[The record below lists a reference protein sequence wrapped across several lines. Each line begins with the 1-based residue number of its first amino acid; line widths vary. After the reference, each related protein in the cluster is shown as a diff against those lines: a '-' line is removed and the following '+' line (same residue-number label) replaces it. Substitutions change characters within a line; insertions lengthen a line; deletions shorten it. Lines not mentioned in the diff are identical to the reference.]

1 MKKVKL
7 RTIAQITAG
16 QGAPQG
22 DFAYGTS
29 GIPFIKA
36 GHLKD
41 LVAGTNEYD
50 LPKISEDIATQ
61 YQLKIYPAGAIIF
74 AKSGMSCTKGYVY
87 QLQSNCYVVNH
98 LAVII
103 PNSKEDGNYLRH
115 YFTFC
120 RPNALVKDES
130 YPSISLS
137 DIGNIEIRLY
147 PSHLQN
153 KITKTLNLIE
163 HLTMVRKGQLAK
175 LNRLA
180 SSRFIEM
187 FGDPDNNTKN
197 YPTAKIGDIAQ
208 CIAGATPSTA
218 INEYWDNGNIPWMS
232 SGEVNLGRVF
242 STEKKITQ
250 KGYDNASTHLVPPH
264 TVVLAMAGQGRT
276 RGTVAITEIEL
287 CTNQSLCSLVT
298 TPQTINPFYLFHYL
312 KTQYDN
318 LRNASNGD
326 GGRGGLNLRII
337 GNYRII
343 LPPLALQNEF
353 AAFIEQLDKSKVT
366 IQKSLDRLNLL
377 YKALLQEY
385 FG

>member
-1 MKKVKL
+1 
-7 RTIAQITAG
+7 
-16 QGAPQG
+16 
-22 DFAYGTS
+22 
-29 GIPFIKA
+29 
-36 GHLKD
+36 
-41 LVAGTNEYD
+41 
-50 LPKISEDIATQ
+50 
-61 YQLKIYPAGAIIF
+61 
-74 AKSGMSCTKGYVY
+74 
-87 QLQSNCYVVNH
+87 
-98 LAVII
+98 
-103 PNSKEDGNYLRH
+103 
-115 YFTFC
+115 
-120 RPNALVKDES
+120 
-130 YPSISLS
+130 
-137 DIGNIEIRLY
+137 
-147 PSHLQN
+147 
-153 KITKTLNLIE
+153 
-163 HLTMVRKGQLAK
+163 
-175 LNRLA
+175 
-180 SSRFIEM
+180 M

-318 LRNASNGD
+318 LRNASNCD

-353 AAFIEQLDKSKVT
+353 AAFIEQLDKSKLAA
-366 IQKSLDRLNLL
+366 QKFEV
-377 YKALLQEY
+377 AA
-385 FG
+385 